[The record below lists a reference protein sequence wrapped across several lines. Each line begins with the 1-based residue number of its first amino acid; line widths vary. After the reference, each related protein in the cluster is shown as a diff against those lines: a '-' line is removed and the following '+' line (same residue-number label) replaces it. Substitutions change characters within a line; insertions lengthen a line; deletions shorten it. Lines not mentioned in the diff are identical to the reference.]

1 MENHPTLR
9 VQLNGIL
16 LSTLLFECTNARVD
30 YEGLLLGAIVPKV
43 RSVVDDSSDTRVKTV
58 YTTIVVQGVYKLEP
72 NLPKFYGRSG
82 EVNEAVLE
90 QYQIPSNL
98 SILGYLKYRRSETHT
113 LSLRDRTVALNLKMY
128 LERKLAQSSSPMNP
142 FAPRQG
148 EPSPI
153 SMALF
158 TAKTNEN
165 RSTHD
170 YDYTFWR
177 VGDDE
182 DAFEAIPV
190 HISNMIES
198 PQEDYQSFQSNL
210 AFSASRHNASLG
222 IMNAIKSVQT
232 TALVDGHETMYRDS
246 FEATKSLVKS
256 VLASEQ
262 AVKDALKEIEQI
274 KEQVE
279 NARVASLRKRG
290 RLQKQEQTSSKQQQ
304 IARTSSFNSMA
315 GSPPDLLY

>member
-1 MENHPTLR
+1 
-9 VQLNGIL
+9 
-16 LSTLLFECTNARVD
+16 
-30 YEGLLLGAIVPKV
+30 
-43 RSVVDDSSDTRVKTV
+43 
-58 YTTIVVQGVYKLEP
+58 
-72 NLPKFYGRSG
+72 
-82 EVNEAVLE
+82 
-90 QYQIPSNL
+90 
-98 SILGYLKYRRSETHT
+98 
-113 LSLRDRTVALNLKMY
+113 
-128 LERKLAQSSSPMNP
+128 MNP

-148 EPSPI
+148 EPSPV

-182 DAFEAIPV
+182 GAFGAIPV

-210 AFSASRHNASLG
+210 AFGASRHNASSG
-222 IMNAIKSVQT
+222 MMNTIKSVPT

-246 FEATKSLVKS
+246 FEATKSLTKS

-262 AVKDALKEIEQI
+262 AVKDALQEIEQI

-279 NARVASLRKRG
+279 NAKVTASLRKRE
-290 RLQKQEQTSSKQQQ
+290 RLRKQEQMGLEQTSSQQQ
-304 IARTSSFNSMA
+304 QQPHNHPRPHLQTARTSSFNSTA

>member
-1 MENHPTLR
+1 
-9 VQLNGIL
+9 
-16 LSTLLFECTNARVD
+16 
-30 YEGLLLGAIVPKV
+30 
-43 RSVVDDSSDTRVKTV
+43 
-58 YTTIVVQGVYKLEP
+58 
-72 NLPKFYGRSG
+72 
-82 EVNEAVLE
+82 
-90 QYQIPSNL
+90 
-98 SILGYLKYRRSETHT
+98 
-113 LSLRDRTVALNLKMY
+113 
-128 LERKLAQSSSPMNP
+128 MNP

-148 EPSPI
+148 EPSPV

-182 DAFEAIPV
+182 DAFESIPV

-232 TALVDGHETMYRDS
+232 TALVDGHEAMYRDS

-279 NARVASLRKRG
+279 NAKVAASLRKRG
-290 RLQKQEQTSSKQQQ
+290 RLQKQEQTISQQQQQPHSHPRPHSQ
-304 IARTSSFNSMA
+304 IARTSPFNSTA